1 MSQHKQDSYYRRVFF
16 ISLLAFAG
24 ISFVLFYL
32 YLYPSWA
39 FFDTDANSVLPEQS
53 MIDLRE
59 NLEQH
64 VYVLAEEIGE
74 RHFQDPTALIAS
86 IDYIRKRF
94 ADSGYNPG
102 HHTFGGG
109 PYHNIV
115 AELHGHGN
123 LHEVLVIGAHYDTV
137 WHSPGA
143 DDNAS
148 GVAALLEI
156 ARLLSNESHQRTL
169 RFITF
174 ANEEQPFA
182 EGDEMGSQVYV
193 RSLKETNDSVVA
205 MFSLEMLGYYSD
217 EKGSQRYP
225 FPLNWIYPDRGFF
238 IGFISNLKSTALLL
252 RSLHHFRRAA
262 TFPVQGLAV
271 PEKLVPDIRRSDHA
285 SFWDAGIPAL
295 MITDTANFRNR
306 YYHSIGDT
314 PETLDY
320 DSMTRVVA
328 GLVSMLRSLANPR

>member
-1 MSQHKQDSYYRRVFF
+1 MGQSGYSRRVFY
-16 ISLLAFAG
+16 IALLAVAG

-32 YLYPSWA
+32 YLYPSYSL
-39 FFDTDANSVLPEQS
+39 FNSDVDSVLPEQS
-53 MIDLRE
+53 MTDLQA

-64 VYVLAEEIGE
+64 VRVLADEIGE
-74 RHFQDPTALIAS
+74 RHFLEPAAITAT
-86 IDYIRKRF
+86 IDYIRKQF
-94 ADSGYNPG
+94 LGTGYEPGFHSFGDGQFHNIIAELPG
-102 HHTFGGG
+102 HSRK
-109 PYHNIV
+109 
-115 AELHGHGN
+115 
-123 LHEVLVIGAHYDTV
+123 HEILVVGAHYDTV

-156 ARLLSNESHQRTL
+156 ARLLAIESHQRTL
-169 RFITF
+169 RFIAF
-174 ANEEQPFA
+174 ANEEQPFV

-193 RSLKETNDSVVA
+193 RSLNDTNDSVVA

-217 EKGSQRYP
+217 EKGSQQYP
-225 FPLNWIYPDRGFF
+225 FPLNWIYPDKAFF
-238 IGFISNLKSTALLL
+238 IGFVANLKSTGLLL
-252 RSLHHFRRAA
+252 QSLHRFRRAA

-285 SFWDAGIPAL
+285 SFWDAGFPAL

-314 PETLDY
+314 PETLDF

-328 GLVSMLRSLANPR
+328 GLVSMLRSLANPG